1 MVTSETPTP
10 KKRFMTCN
18 QTALNLGEPMW
29 LVEVVPEEPIQEHYI
44 VIHGSSQWRIA
55 FVNLCSPGAAS
66 YCPCLAA
73 GKEAVRNVIRAQG
86 VCRRRI
92 EKQLWLITK
101 AALVLF
107 IQLCRLNASESI
119 QSALELRV
127 LAHSAV
133 GEEGVSHY
141 LACLASCSISAWPEV
156 RQVVRTAWLT
166 GTAARVSVHYS
177 KVCQSPDVVV
187 EGRAW

>member
-1 MVTSETPTP
+1 
-10 KKRFMTCN
+10 MTCN

-73 GKEAVRNVIRAQG
+73 CKEAVHNVICAQG

-119 QSALELRV
+119 QSALERRV
-127 LAHSAV
+127 LAHGAV

-141 LACLASCSISAWPEV
+141 LTRLSSRGACSRPEV
-156 RQVVRTAWLT
+156 GQVVRSAWLPYSS
-166 GTAARVSVHYS
+166 ARVAVHYS
-177 KVCQSPDVVV
+177 KVRQSPDVVV